1 MIHYREKLL
10 MEIEEDRKN
19 VLVQLRE
26 ALVAVVQKAM

>member
-1 MIHYREKLL
+1 MINYREKLL

>member
-1 MIHYREKLL
+1 MINYREKLL
-10 MEIEEDRKN
+10 MEIEEYRKN